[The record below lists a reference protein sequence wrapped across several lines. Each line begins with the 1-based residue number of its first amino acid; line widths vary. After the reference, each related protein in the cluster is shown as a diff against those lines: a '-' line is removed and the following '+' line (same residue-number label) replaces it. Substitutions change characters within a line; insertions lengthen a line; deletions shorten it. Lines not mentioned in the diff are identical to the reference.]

1 MVVTLE
7 VDIGNRDGHSQITE
21 LTDANK
27 NPRSGGGAKQAY
39 GDGRILLKLV

>member
-1 MVVTLE
+1 MVVTLK

-21 LTDANK
+21 LMDANK
-27 NPRSGGGAKQAY
+27 NPHSGGGAKQVY